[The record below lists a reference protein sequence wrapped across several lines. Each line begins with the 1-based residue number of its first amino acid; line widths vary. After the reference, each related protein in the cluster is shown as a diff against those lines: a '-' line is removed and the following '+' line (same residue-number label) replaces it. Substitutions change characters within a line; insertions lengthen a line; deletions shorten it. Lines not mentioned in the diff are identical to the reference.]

1 MVPASVGLRGSGAG
15 LREVLAPWRC
25 GSICRSSTA
34 CSRVHLGARHRRP
47 RPVFF
52 RGPDPDPA
60 TDKHDGHRPASAPI
74 IRSFRPPSPY
84 RLPTPACPLT
94 TRTGTAQTISC
105 LRGGQATDHES
116 FLKSPALREAGDSP
130 DAAAATPRAQCS
142 SDRPRGDLHRGRPDA
157 PSCGSPAMSTRT
169 RGRAPR
175 ACDPPAPTPPSDAGT
190 PARTALVFLP
200 SGHLL
205 CTMIKCPRKRGNSRN
220 DFPLADNLGW
230 SVVCLCTSGCQP
242 HKGSNC
248 RLDPA

>member
-116 FLKSPALREAGDSP
+116 FFRGPDPDPATDKHDGHRPASAPIIRSFRPPSPYRLPTPACPLTTRTGTAQTISCLRGGQATDHESFFLGAVLKSGSP
-130 DAAAATPRAQCS
+130 RNLFRPDNPPDYCMDRS
-142 SDRPRGDLHRGRPDA
+142 SDGRRA
-157 PSCGSPAMSTRT
+157 SRRT
-169 RGRAPR
+169 RRPGA
-175 ACDPPAPTPPSDAGT
+175 
-190 PARTALVFLP
+190 
-200 SGHLL
+200 
-205 CTMIKCPRKRGNSRN
+205 ISR
-220 DFPLADNLGW
+220 
-230 SVVCLCTSGCQP
+230 
-242 HKGSNC
+242 
-248 RLDPA
+248 